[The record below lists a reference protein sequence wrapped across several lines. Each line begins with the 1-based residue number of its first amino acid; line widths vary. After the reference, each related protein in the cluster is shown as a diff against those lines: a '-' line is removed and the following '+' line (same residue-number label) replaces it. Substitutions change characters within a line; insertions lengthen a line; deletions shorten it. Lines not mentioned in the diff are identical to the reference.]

1 MRSLLQKDPSIRA
14 TIPQVLGSKLLKKVI
29 YDLTVVE
36 KIFDLDLI
44 KSIPNFDKEV
54 IAEMEQ
60 ALNIPKRFA
69 GLRLQDKEEEK
80 QPANASAIQPK
91 IKEEKQ
97 NANVKL
103 PQVEEEKGPANVGQA
118 PKVEEIGHAKQPL
131 PKMPDQ
137 AAIALYKN
145 KGASAFI

>member
-69 GLRLQDKEEEK
+69 GLRLQDEEEEK
-80 QPANASAIQPK
+80 QPANAIQPK

-103 PQVEEEKGPANVGQA
+103 PQVEEEKRPANVMPA
-118 PKVEEIGHAKQPL
+118 PKVEEIRHAKQPL

>member
-80 QPANASAIQPK
+80 QPANAIQPK

-103 PQVEEEKGPANVGQA
+103 PQVEEEKRPANVMQA
-118 PKVEEIGHAKQPL
+118 HKVEEIRHAKQPL